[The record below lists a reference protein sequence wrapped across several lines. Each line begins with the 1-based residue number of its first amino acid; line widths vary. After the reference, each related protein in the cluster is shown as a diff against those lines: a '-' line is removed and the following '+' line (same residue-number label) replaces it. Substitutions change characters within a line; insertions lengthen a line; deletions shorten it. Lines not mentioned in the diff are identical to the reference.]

1 MLITTRSLPL
11 SVLTRSKHNVRI
23 LRRIIA
29 ILLALTG
36 SVSVAGQSRT
46 SQSTPLTMSQL
57 KNTKTSGVSVAE
69 VSDYVFGNYRGDF
82 PSPPHADLNPRK
94 AVIIFWKD
102 FNYRFVFSHE
112 ASYCPWFELPSGAA
126 LSYQFFEG
134 NEGWAE
140 LFNDYGRKEQNSF
153 VDIIESG
160 PRRVW
165 IRWTY
170 FGVNMQSGRAAF
182 RGVEDFWAF
191 PNGLI
196 LRRQQYFT
204 LMPGENTGYAREPI
218 ELIAMSPVGKL
229 WFDVLAQVAGGESHA
244 FTGVDAFS
252 DARVDIFWKRQG
264 KPGQPFAGTS
274 RRTGSP
280 WKQIDDARGFA
291 GIVPFTDGSPFV
303 VLGDNSGF
311 AHETTRLKEHSD
323 KATGGWGWR
332 SLTWDHWPIGWL
344 NSQAHDVDDESYKKY
359 PSHFAPF
366 GLDLWSLPNEETE
379 RRAFYSLMGVGNDD
393 VETIRRLAK
402 KWLENGPERTI
413 DPDQVA
419 KLPRVARASRNK
431 H

>member
-1 MLITTRSLPL
+1 MYSRIRRLSGSLL
-11 SVLTRSKHNVRI
+11 
-23 LRRIIA
+23 LRHKVIA
-29 ILLALTG
+29 ILLALAG
-36 SVSVAGQSRT
+36 PISVLGQMPFFRR
-46 SQSTPLTMSQL
+46 STPLTMSQL
-57 KNTKTSGVSVAE
+57 KNTKTTGVSVAE

-94 AVIIFWKD
+94 AFIIFWKD

-153 VDIIESG
+153 VDVIESG

-165 IRWTY
+165 VRWTY

-196 LRRQQYFT
+196 LRRQQYAT

-229 WFDVLAQVAGGESHA
+229 WFDVLEQISTGESHA

-252 DARVDIFWKRQG
+252 DARVDIFWKRQS
-264 KPGQPFAGTS
+264 KPRQPFAGTS
-274 RRTGSP
+274 RRTGSL

-291 GIVPFTDGSPFV
+291 GIIPFTDGSPFV

-311 AHETTRLKEHSD
+311 PHETTRLKEHSD
-323 KATGGWGWR
+323 KTTGGWGWR

-344 NSQAHDVDDESYKKY
+344 NSQAHDVDDESYKRL

-366 GLDLWSLPNEETE
+366 GLDLWSMRNEETE
-379 RRAFYSLMGVGNDD
+379 GRAFYSLMGVGNTD
-393 VETIRRLAK
+393 VEAIRRVAK
-402 KWLENGPERTI
+402 KWLKNGPERAI
-413 DPDQVA
+413 DPNQVA
-419 KLPRVARASRNK
+419 ALPALRQ
-431 H
+431 